1 MTTLDLNLTS
11 KSEWIEM
18 FPFGVAMGAN
28 QVRPVMIFKDK
39 GEKRVLPVWLSHMDA
54 GIAVAQSAVSHHVTT
69 TASGS
74 PHELSWQ
81 ILTELGIVLE
91 KCLFKK
97 VTGHHQYVELHLRAK
112 SGRKLPVK
120 LQSLE
125 ARADDAI
132 SFCLR
137 SGCKFYATV
146 DYIEKS
152 RVLEGEMVHIASDRL
167 SQQTNPHKYMN

>member
-28 QVRPVMIFKDK
+28 RTRPVMIFKDK
-39 GEKRVLPVWLSHMDA
+39 NEKRVLPVWLSHMDA
-54 GIAVAQSAVSHHVTT
+54 GIAVAQSAISHHVITN
-69 TASGS
+69 ASGS
-74 PHELSWQ
+74 PHELSWRV
-81 ILTELGIVLE
+81 LAALGIKLE

-97 VTGHHQYVELHLRAK
+97 VTGHHQYVELHFKTK
-112 SGRKLPVK
+112 SGRRLPQA
-120 LQSLE
+120 LQTLE
-125 ARADDAI
+125 TRADDAI

-137 SGCKFYATV
+137 SGCKFYSTF

-152 RVLEGEMVHIASDRL
+152 RILEGEVMRINDDMVMQA
-167 SQQTNPHKYMN
+167 NPHKYLN

>member
-28 QVRPVMIFKDK
+28 QTRPVMIFKDK
-39 GEKRVLPVWLSHMDA
+39 GERRVLPVWLTHMDA
-54 GIAVAQSAVSHHVTT
+54 GIAVAQSDISHQVTT
-69 TASGS
+69 TTTGS
-74 PHELSWQ
+74 PHELSWR
-81 ILTELGIVLE
+81 ILAELGVKLE

-97 VTGHHQYVELHLRAK
+97 VTGHHQYVELHFK
-112 SGRKLPVK
+112 STLNRRLPQK
-120 LQSLE
+120 LQAFE

-137 SGCKFYATV
+137 SGCKFYSTF

-152 RVLEGEMVHIASDRL
+152 RVLEGEAERVDRNRIM
-167 SQQTNPHKYMN
+167 QANPSKYLN